1 MECIVAKVNLTDCIL
16 VDDKLYRNLKKE
28 NRLVYSGVVNHSKW
42 EWYGFFL
49 EGAEKMKPIYVGGK
63 LGLWDYPYHENK

>member
-42 EWYGFFL
+42 E
-49 EGAEKMKPIYVGGK
+49 
-63 LGLWDYPYHENK
+63 